1 MNASANVAL
10 SMARNV
16 MIGSV
21 LLRGTAKV
29 GFVAFWRT

>member
-1 MNASANVAL
+1 MNASAIVAL
-10 SMARNV
+10 IIARNM